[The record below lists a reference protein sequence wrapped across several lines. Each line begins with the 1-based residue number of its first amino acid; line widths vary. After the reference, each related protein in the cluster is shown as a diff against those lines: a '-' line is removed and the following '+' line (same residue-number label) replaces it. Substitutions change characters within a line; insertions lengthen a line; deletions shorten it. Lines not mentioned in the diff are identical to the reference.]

1 MGLPL
6 RTSTASPNA
15 PALRLVN
22 ARVGDSDSMAEDAA
36 LVVRVR
42 RGDADAFNHLARKH
56 LKSVHA
62 AALAIT
68 GETSDAEDVAQDAF
82 VIALERLDD
91 CEPAEKF
98 RPWLLTITRNRALDL
113 LRRNRVRRYEPLD
126 GDEGVNDRVSASS
139 DPSPLKHTELAD
151 ARAHLEAAIA
161 TLTPVRR
168 EVLLLYDLEGWS
180 HAEIAEHLQLAV
192 PTVRSHLFLAR
203 RDLRARLSPELHTE
217 HDHD

>member
-1 MGLPL
+1 MALPL
-6 RTSTASPNA
+6 RSDA
-15 PALRLVN
+15 PQRVSVLRLVKPHM
-22 ARVGDSDSMAEDAA
+22 ADPEGMAEDAI
-36 LVVRVR
+36 LVERVR
-42 RGDADAFNHLARKH
+42 RGDSEAFNTLARKH
-56 LKSVHA
+56 LKAVHA

-68 GETSDAEDVAQDAF
+68 GEGADAEDVVQDAF

-91 CEPAEKF
+91 CVPAEKF

-126 GDEGVNDRVSASS
+126 TPEGANDQVAANTV
-139 DPSPLKHTELAD
+139 PSPLKAAELANT
-151 ARAHLEAAIA
+151 REHLEAAIA

-203 RDLRARLSPELHTE
+203 RDLRARLSPELHLE
-217 HDHD
+217 NDHD

>member
-1 MGLPL
+1 MTETEG
-6 RTSTASPNA
+6 T
-15 PALRLVN
+15 
-22 ARVGDSDSMAEDAA
+22 AEDAA
-36 LVVRVR
+36 LVERVR
-42 RGDADAFNHLARKH
+42 AGDADAFNQLARRHIKA
-56 LKSVHA
+56 VHA
-62 AALAIT
+62 AALSVT
-68 GETSDAEDVAQDAF
+68 GEGSDAEDVVQDAF

-91 CEPAEKF
+91 CQPAEKF

-113 LRRNRVRRYEPLD
+113 LRRNKVRRYEPIDTAD
-126 GDEGVNDRVSASS
+126 GTNDSVSASS
-139 DPSPLKHTELAD
+139 APTPLKHAELAD
-151 ARAHLEAAIA
+151 MRAHLEAGIA

-203 RDLRARLSPELHTE
+203 RDLRARLSPELYTE

>member
-1 MGLPL
+1 
-6 RTSTASPNA
+6 
-15 PALRLVN
+15 
-22 ARVGDSDSMAEDAA
+22 MAEDAA
-36 LVVRVR
+36 LVIRTR
-42 RGDADAFNHLARKH
+42 AGDAAAFNTLARKH
-56 LKSVHA
+56 LKVVHA

-68 GETSDAEDVAQDAF
+68 GESSDAEDVVQDAF

-91 CEPAEKF
+91 CQPAEKF
-98 RPWLLTITRNRALDL
+98 RPWILTIARNRALDL

-126 GDEGVNDRVSASS
+126 DTDAGRNQVNASAI
-139 DPSPLKHTELAD
+139 PSPLKYAELAD
-151 ARAHLEAAIA
+151 TREHLASAIA

-203 RDLRARLSPELHTE
+203 RGLRARLSPELQTE
-217 HDHD
+217 HDHESS

>member
-1 MGLPL
+1 MAD
-6 RTSTASPNA
+6 TE
-15 PALRLVN
+15 AL
-22 ARVGDSDSMAEDAA
+22 AEDAR
-36 LVVRVR
+36 LVDQVRL
-42 RGDADAFNHLARKH
+42 GDADAFNELARRH
-56 LKSVHA
+56 LKAVHA

-68 GETSDAEDVAQDAF
+68 GEGSDAEDVVQDAF

-91 CEPAEKF
+91 CQPSEKF
-98 RPWLLTITRNRALDL
+98 RPWLLTIARNRALDL

-126 GDEGVNDRVSASS
+126 ATENAPGQVASAPS
-139 DPSPLKHTELAD
+139 PSPLRHTELAD
-151 ARAHLEAAIA
+151 TRAHLEAAIA

-203 RDLRARLSPELHTE
+203 RDLRARLTPELHLE
-217 HDHD
+217 NDHD

>member
-1 MGLPL
+1 MGDP
-6 RTSTASPNA
+6 
-15 PALRLVN
+15 
-22 ARVGDSDSMAEDAA
+22 DSVEEDAA
-36 LVVRVR
+36 LVERVR
-42 RGDADAFNHLARKH
+42 RGDREAFNALARKH
-56 LKSVHA
+56 LKVVHA
-62 AALAIT
+62 AALAVT
-68 GETSDAEDVAQDAF
+68 GEASDAEDVVQDAF

-91 CEPAEKF
+91 CVPAEKF

-126 GDEGVNDRVSASS
+126 SGEGRNDQVSASHA
-139 DPSPLKHTELAD
+139 PSPLKQAELANT
-151 ARAHLEAAIA
+151 REHLEAAIA

-203 RDLRARLSPELHTE
+203 RDLRARLSPELHLET
-217 HDHD
+217 DHD